1 MTSKREGTSKGEGT
15 SGLGGLGYDGARV
28 VVTGAASGMGQA
40 TARILG
46 DLGAEVH
53 IVDVAKPTVP
63 HHAFYETDLRD
74 PAAIDATAQALAGVG
89 AIDKLFNCAGVP
101 HTFGPVDC
109 MRINYIGLRYL
120 AERLLPH
127 LRDGAAIATIASD
140 AGMGYLTNMPTCFE
154 LLAIDDPY
162 AATAWCESHLAEL
175 RDGYSFSK
183 EMLIVWTMQTAVPL
197 AESRKIRTNAIGPC
211 PTNTAFM
218 VPTVA
223 DVGQAFFDRFPM
235 PLFQRMATPEEQA
248 WPLVLLNSD
257 LNAVVSGTI
266 LYTDQGFAAGM
277 MTGQIDPANLS
288 MPED

>member
-1 MTSKREGTSKGEGT
+1 MAGT
-15 SGLGGLGYDGARV
+15 LDGLGYGGTRV
-28 VVTGAASGMGQA
+28 VVTGAASGMGEA

-46 DLGAEVH
+46 ELGAEVH
-53 IVDVAKPTVP
+53 IVDVAKPSVD

-74 PAAIDATAQALAGVG
+74 PAAIDATVRALADVG
-89 AIDKLFNCAGVP
+89 PIDKLFNCAGVP
-101 HTFGPVDC
+101 HTLGPLDC

-120 AERLLPH
+120 TEQLLP
-127 LRDGAAIATIASD
+127 RIKDGGAIATIASD
-140 AGMGYLTNMPTCFE
+140 AGMAYATNMPTILE
-154 LLAIDDPY
+154 LLAIEDPY
-162 AATAWCESHLAEL
+162 VATSWCQSHPDEL
-175 RDGYSFSK
+175 REGYSFSK
-183 EMLIVWTMQTAVPL
+183 EMLTVWTMQTSIPL
-197 AESRKIRTNAIGPC
+197 ATTRKIRTNAIGPC

-235 PLFQRMATPEEQA
+235 PLFERMATPEEQA

-257 LNAVVSGTI
+257 LNAVVTGTI
-266 LYTDQGFAAGM
+266 LYTDQGFAGGM

>member
-1 MTSKREGTSKGEGT
+1 MAGT
-15 SGLGGLGYDGARV
+15 LDGLGYDGTRV
-28 VVTGAASGMGQA
+28 VVTGAASGMGEA

-53 IVDVAKPTVP
+53 IVDVAKPTV
-63 HHAFYETDLRD
+63 HHHTFHETDLRD
-74 PAAIDATAQALAGVG
+74 PAAIDATVRALGNAGP
-89 AIDKLFNCAGVP
+89 IDKLFNCAGVP
-101 HTFGPVDC
+101 HTFGPLDC

-120 AERLLPH
+120 TEQLLP
-127 LRDGAAIATIASD
+127 RIKDGGAIATIASD
-140 AGMGYLTNMPTCFE
+140 AGMAYATNMPTILE
-154 LLAIDDPY
+154 LLAIEDPY
-162 AATAWCESHLAEL
+162 VATSWCQSHPDEL
-175 RDGYSFSK
+175 REGYSFSK
-183 EMLIVWTMQTAVPL
+183 EMLIVWTMQTSIPL
-197 AESRKIRTNAIGPC
+197 ATTRKIRTNAIGPC

-235 PLFQRMATPEEQA
+235 PLFERMATPEEQA

-257 LNAVVSGTI
+257 LNAVVTGTI
-266 LYTDQGFAAGM
+266 LYTDQGFAGGM

>member
-1 MTSKREGTSKGEGT
+1 MALK
-15 SGLGGLGYDGARV
+15 LQGLGYEGARV

-40 TARILG
+40 AAQILG

-63 HHAFYETDLRD
+63 HQAFYETDLRD
-74 PAAIDATAQALAGVG
+74 PDAIDATVQALAGVG
-89 AIDKLFNCAGVP
+89 PIDKLFNCAGVP
-101 HTFGPVDC
+101 HTFGPIDC

-120 AERLLPH
+120 AENLLPH
-127 LRDGAAIATIASD
+127 LRDGAAMATIASD
-140 AGMGYLTNMPTCFE
+140 AGMGYLANMPAIFE
-154 LLAIDDPY
+154 LLAIEDPR
-162 AATAWCESHLAEL
+162 AATAWCEAHPEAVRE
-175 RDGYSFSK
+175 GYSFSK

-197 AESRKIRTNAIGPC
+197 AASRKIRTNAIGPC

-223 DVGQAFFDRFPM
+223 DIGQAFFDRFPM
-235 PLFQRMATPEEQA
+235 PLFERMATPEEQA

-257 LNAVVSGTI
+257 LNAVVTGTI

-277 MTGQIDPANLS
+277 ITGQIDPANLA
-288 MPED
+288 MPDD